1 MMDPDAIA
9 PLIALVGL
17 GVFTLAGMRMLL
29 SYRIKRFEAQG
40 RGHPHEL
47 EESVAELRDQVQLL
61 RGDIVD
67 LQERMDFT
75 ERVLTRGQ
83 GGERPVGD
91 M

>member
-1 MMDPDAIA
+1 MDPDTIA

-17 GVFTLAGMRMLL
+17 GVFTLAGMRMFLA
-29 SYRIKRFEAQG
+29 YRIRRFEAQR

-47 EESVAELRDQVQLL
+47 EESITELRDQVHLL
-61 RGDIVD
+61 RNDVVE

-83 GGERPVGD
+83 GNERPIAEA
-91 M
+91 

>member
-1 MMDPDAIA
+1 MDPDTIA

-17 GVFTLAGMRMLL
+17 GVFTLAGMRMFLA
-29 SYRIKRFEAQG
+29 YRIRRFEAQG

-47 EESVAELRDQVQLL
+47 EESITELRDQVHLL
-61 RGDIVD
+61 RNDVVE

-83 GGERPVGD
+83 GNERPVGEA
-91 M
+91 